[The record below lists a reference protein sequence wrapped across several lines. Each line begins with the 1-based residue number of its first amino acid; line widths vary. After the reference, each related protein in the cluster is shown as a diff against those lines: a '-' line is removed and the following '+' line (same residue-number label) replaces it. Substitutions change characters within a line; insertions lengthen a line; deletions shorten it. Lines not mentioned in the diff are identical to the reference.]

1 MTITRRALLKGVG
14 ASAALMLT
22 GAPARAQQPGVGRAK
37 VIDIHG
43 HYTTVPQ
50 AVRQFREQQ
59 LAAVRD
65 GSQQTTLE
73 RVILRF
79 SDDQIRESVQEQLKF
94 QRERGTDVTLFSPT
108 AGAMGHHLGNEATS
122 LVWSRICNDMI
133 HRVCTLYPN
142 NFIGVGQLPQS
153 PGVSPRNCVG
163 ELERVVKELG
173 FVGVNIN
180 PDPSG
185 AHWRD
190 PPITDRFWYPLY
202 EKIVELDVPAML
214 HVSASSNPNF
224 QGTGGHYIA
233 GDTTVFMQLLM
244 SDLFKDF
251 PTLRLIIPHGGG
263 AVPFHWG
270 RYRGLA
276 QDMKRPPLTEL
287 LKNVYF
293 DTCVYHRPGIEL
305 MLKTIPIDNILFA
318 SEIVGAVR
326 GVDPESGHYYD
337 DTKRHIDAMT
347 FLSDADRQKIFADN
361 ARRVY
366 KLKV

>member
-1 MTITRRALLKGVG
+1 MTTSRRELIKGIG
-14 ASAALMLT
+14 ASAALALT
-22 GAPARAQQPGVGRAK
+22 GAPVRAQLPGVGRAK

-43 HYTTVPQ
+43 HYTTAPRGLTEF
-50 AVRQFREQQ
+50 RQRQ
-59 LAAVRD
+59 LAALRD
-65 GSQQTTLE
+65 GSQAPARAMLN
-73 RVILRF
+73 F
-79 SDDQIRESVQEQLKF
+79 SDDQIRDSVQQQLDF

-108 AGAMGHHLGNEATS
+108 AGAMGHHLGNEAIS
-122 LVWSRICNDMI
+122 LEWSQICNDLI
-133 HRVCTLYPN
+133 HRVCTLFPN

-153 PGVSPRNCVG
+153 PGVSPKNCVA
-163 ELERVVKELG
+163 ELERIVNQLG
-173 FVGVNIN
+173 FVGVNVN

-185 AHWRD
+185 ANWRD
-190 PPITDRFWYPLY
+190 PPITDRSWYPLY
-202 EKIVELDVPAML
+202 EKLVELNVPAML
-214 HVSASSNPNF
+214 HVSASANPNF

-251 PTLRLIIPHGGG
+251 PALRIVIPHGGG
-263 AVPFHWG
+263 AIPFHWG

-305 MLKTIPIDNILFA
+305 LLKTIPIDNILFA

-326 GVDPESGHYYD
+326 GVDPESGYHYD

-347 FLSDADRQKIFADN
+347 FLSENDRQKIFADN

-366 KLKV
+366 RLKV

>member
-1 MTITRRALLKGVG
+1 MTTSRRELIKGIG
-14 ASAALMLT
+14 ASAALAMT
-22 GAPARAQQPGVGRAK
+22 GAPVRAQVPGVGRAK

-43 HYTTVPQ
+43 HYTTAPRGLTEF
-50 AVRQFREQQ
+50 RQRQ
-59 LAAVRD
+59 LAALRD
-65 GSQQTTLE
+65 GSQAPARAMLN
-73 RVILRF
+73 F
-79 SDDQIRESVQEQLKF
+79 SDDQIRDSVQQQLDF

-108 AGAMGHHLGNEATS
+108 AGAMGHHLGNEAIS
-122 LVWSRICNDMI
+122 LEWSQICNDLI
-133 HRVCTLYPN
+133 HRVCTLFPN
-142 NFIGVGQLPQS
+142 SFIGVGQLPQS
-153 PGVSPRNCVG
+153 PGVSPKNCVA
-163 ELERVVKELG
+163 ELERIVNQLS
-173 FVGVNIN
+173 FVGVNVN

-185 AHWRD
+185 ANWRD
-190 PPITDRFWYPLY
+190 PPITDRSWYPLY
-202 EKIVELDVPAML
+202 EKLVELNVPAML
-214 HVSASSNPNF
+214 HVSASANPNF

-251 PTLRLIIPHGGG
+251 PALRIIIPHGGG
-263 AVPFHWG
+263 AIPFHWG

-305 MLKTIPIDNILFA
+305 LLKTIPIDNILFA

-326 GVDPESGHYYD
+326 GVDPESGYYYD

-347 FLSDADRQKIFADN
+347 FLSESDRQKIFADN

-366 KLKV
+366 RLKV

>member
-1 MTITRRALLKGVG
+1 MTISRRELIKGIG
-14 ASAALMLT
+14 ASAALTLT
-22 GAPARAQQPGVGRAK
+22 GAPAWAQQPGGGRIK

-43 HYTTVPQ
+43 HFTTVPQ
-50 AVRQFREQQ
+50 AVRDFRQKQ

-65 GSQQTTLE
+65 PSQAPSRAMLN
-73 RVILRF
+73 V
-79 SDDQIRESVQEQLKF
+79 SDDQIRESVQQQLKF
-94 QRERGTDVTLFSPT
+94 QRDRGTDVMLFSPT

-122 LVWSRICNDMI
+122 LEWSQICNDMI
-133 HRVCTLYPN
+133 HRVCTLYPT

-153 PGVSPRNCVG
+153 PGVSPKNCAG
-163 ELERVVKELG
+163 EIERIVKQLG
-173 FVGVNIN
+173 FVGVNVN

-202 EKIVELDVPAML
+202 EKLVELDVPAML

-347 FLSDADRQKIFADN
+347 FLSESDRQKIFADN
-361 ARRVY
+361 ARKVY
-366 KLKV
+366 RLKV